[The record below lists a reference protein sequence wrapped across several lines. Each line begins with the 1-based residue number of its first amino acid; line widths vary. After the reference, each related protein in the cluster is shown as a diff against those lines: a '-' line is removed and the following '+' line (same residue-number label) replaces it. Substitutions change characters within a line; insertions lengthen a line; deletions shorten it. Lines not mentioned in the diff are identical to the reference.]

1 MPSARELLEQA
12 DALMRRNRG
21 DSGIPVLTDSVPEVV
36 AVPGRGSAAP
46 ERTGPAARAQA
57 ADAPPSRDNGQ
68 QDYRREPEGPPP
80 TGAVESAPRAPPPSQ
95 PTMGEPDALATTERS
110 RHEIEPPLLTDAV
123 VDMADAIVALP
134 GATAESDL
142 SLWLGPDTIDP
153 SLHSITGPA
162 PDTVAV
168 VPPVTLRAPD
178 LQPEPAPS
186 SDEPTLQSTGPAP
199 DTVAIV
205 PPVTLRAPD
214 LQPELAPFSVEPAL
228 HSITGPAPDTVAVV
242 PPVTLRVHNLQPE
255 PAPFSEDRDP
265 TVTRTLR
272 AAGSAPTPPP
282 KGSAPLVSPE
292 IAAVREAVAA
302 VAVSDDER
310 WHALAEQIS
319 MQVLQRLDLFV
330 DTGLKAQLAA
340 HLQPIVVRAGAE
352 LVEAITDHVGQLVR
366 TYVAEAIE
374 REITQWRQQNK

>member
-1 MPSARELLEQA
+1 MPTARELLEQA

-21 DSGIPVLTDSVPEVV
+21 DGGIPVLTDSVPEVV
-36 AVPGRGSAAP
+36 AAPGRGSAAP
-46 ERTGPAARAQA
+46 ERTGPVARAQA

-68 QDYRREPEGPPP
+68 QDYRREPEGPRP
-80 TGAVESAPRAPPPSQ
+80 TAAVESAPPAPPPGQ
-95 PTMGEPDALATTERS
+95 AAMRGPDALATMERS
-110 RHEIEPPLLTDAV
+110 GHEIEPPLLTDAV
-123 VDMADAIVALP
+123 VDMADAIEALP
-134 GATAESDL
+134 RATAESDL

-153 SLHSITGPA
+153 ALHSITGPA

-178 LQPEPAPS
+178 LQPEPAPF
-186 SDEPTLQSTGPAP
+186 SD
-199 DTVAIV
+199 D
-205 PPVTLRAPD
+205 
-214 LQPELAPFSVEPAL
+214 
-228 HSITGPAPDTVAVV
+228 H
-242 PPVTLRVHNLQPE
+242 
-255 PAPFSEDRDP
+255 DP

-282 KGSAPLVSPE
+282 KGSTPLVPPE
-292 IAAVREAVAA
+292 IAAVREPVAAA
-302 VAVSDDER
+302 VASDDQR

-352 LVEAITDHVGQLVR
+352 LVEAINDHVGQLVR
-366 TYVAEAIE
+366 TYIAEAIE
-374 REITQWRQQNK
+374 REIAQWRQQNK